1 MAEPLLYA
9 SMAGESEAR
18 SDLDRFMATER
29 IVAWADVIGPKIA
42 KALKDEAPVGE
53 GDHSGALKDSIQYQR
68 STTFGRVE
76 LRFHTNVPY
85 ARYVVEGTG
94 QHPITAR
101 NAQTLHYTGRD
112 GVEYFRRSVS
122 HPGTAANAFNER
134 AYRKMLPEIAASFR
148 AIFERI

>member
-9 SMAGESEAR
+9 SMAGEAEAR

-29 IVAWADVIGPKIA
+29 IVAWADVVGPKIA

-53 GDHSGALKDSIQYQR
+53 DPNSGTLKNSIQYQR
-68 STTFGRVE
+68 STSFGRVE

-85 ARYVVEGTG
+85 ARYVVEGAG
-94 QHPITAR
+94 QHPIAAR
-101 NAQTLHYTGRD
+101 NAQSLHYTGRD
-112 GVEYFRRSVS
+112 GVEYFRRSVN
-122 HPGTAANAFNER
+122 HPGSKPNAFNER
-134 AYRKMLPEIAASFR
+134 AYKKMLPEIAASFK